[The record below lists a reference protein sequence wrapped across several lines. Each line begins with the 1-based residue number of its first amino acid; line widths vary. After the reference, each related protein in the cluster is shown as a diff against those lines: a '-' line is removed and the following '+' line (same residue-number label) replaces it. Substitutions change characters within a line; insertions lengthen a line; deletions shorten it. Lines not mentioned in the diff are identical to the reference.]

1 MAGSVNKVILIGNL
15 GADPE
20 IRSFPNGGRVC
31 SLRLATSETWKDK
44 QSGERREKTE
54 WHRVILWN
62 NKGSNLADIAERY
75 CKKGDKVYIE
85 GAVEYRTW
93 QDREGQTKYTTE
105 INGRELILLGGR
117 SGGSSDDSYSGS
129 KVGAAASAPKKDES
143 FEDFPE
149 ALDGEDDDLP
159 F

>member
-1 MAGSVNKVILIGNL
+1 MSRSLNKVQLIGNL

-20 IRSFPNGGRVC
+20 VRSTNNGSRVATL
-31 SLRLATSETWKDK
+31 SVATSRQWTGKSGDK
-44 QSGERREKTE
+44 QEKTE

-62 NKGSNLADIAERY
+62 TNFSKLADIAEKY

-85 GAVEYRTW
+85 GAIEYRTW

-117 SGGSSDDSYSGS
+117 SGGSDDSYASS
-129 KVGAAASAPKKDES
+129 KVAAGAPAPKKDEG
-143 FEDFPE
+143 FDDFPE
-149 ALDGEDDDLP
+149 ALDGGDDDLP